1 MLACGTHRKLSVERF
16 GLRGSLESVG
26 RDGEAAAT
34 YEAAWKLA
42 PNDSE
47 LLGKVGV
54 YRLLAGD
61 TDEAIRLLSRRAKL
75 ALSDGDC
82 GGTIRQRW
90 RSGCRRRSGEGEGEI
105 WAGEEE
111 RARG

>member
-1 MLACGTHRKLSVERF
+1 MLTQHPHFAPALR
-16 GLRGSLESVG
+16 LRGELLESVG

-61 TDEAIRLLSRRAKL
+61 TDEAIRLLSRRA
-75 ALSDGDC
+75 
-82 GGTIRQRW
+82 
-90 RSGCRRRSGEGEGEI
+90 
-105 WAGEEE
+105 
-111 RARG
+111 

>member
-1 MLACGTHRKLSVERF
+1 VLTQHPHFVPALR
-16 GLRGSLESVG
+16 LRGELLKSVG

-34 YEAAWKLA
+34 YEVAWKLA

-61 TDEAIRLLSRRAKL
+61 TDEAIRLLSRRA
-75 ALSDGDC
+75 
-82 GGTIRQRW
+82 
-90 RSGCRRRSGEGEGEI
+90 
-105 WAGEEE
+105 
-111 RARG
+111 